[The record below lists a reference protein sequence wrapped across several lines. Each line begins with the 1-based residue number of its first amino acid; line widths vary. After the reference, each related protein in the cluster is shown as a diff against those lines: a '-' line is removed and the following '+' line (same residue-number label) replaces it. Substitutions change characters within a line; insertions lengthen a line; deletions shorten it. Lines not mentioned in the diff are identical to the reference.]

1 MFIFKINTNK
11 FSNTRLHR
19 ISKHKLGPIHSVKN
33 TFVKISND
41 ESSAARISGNI
52 KILSWDELL
61 LALVRYR
68 NLGVFSVESKL

>member
-1 MFIFKINTNK
+1 MLKILDAKKDNAVNVGVKINTNK

-41 ESSAARISGNI
+41 ESSAARITGNI
-52 KILSWDELL
+52 MILS
-61 LALVRYR
+61 
-68 NLGVFSVESKL
+68 